1 MANPFLQQK
10 YREFLED
17 LESKSI
23 YELTNIFNRETSY
36 SGWTSVRASFLQ
48 ALRDS
53 FISRGVDISDIRV
66 EGGYS
71 YRHQAFYDEHK
82 HKLVAVKSID

>member
-1 MANPFLQQK
+1 MTNPYLEQK

-23 YELTNIFNRETSY
+23 YELTNIFNRETSH
-36 SGWTSVRASFLQ
+36 SGWVSVRASFLQ

-53 FISRGVDISDIRV
+53 FTNRGVDISDIRV
-66 EGGYS
+66 KGGYS
-71 YRHQAFYDEHK
+71 YRHQAFYDERR
-82 HKLVAVKSID
+82 HKLVVIKRD